1 MRISNRALLKTTII
15 AVGFLAGC
23 YHQIPLESRAQT
35 AAPAIRVVLSANKQ
49 TSQSVIVAPTA
60 SEKSKQSAATLA
72 EYLGRISSASFEV
85 KTGDGKSGIAV
96 GTAEEFP
103 SLGLQGSFAP
113 GDLTRR
119 EEYLL
124 RSHAGG
130 VWLLGATDLAVEHAV
145 WDFLYRLG
153 YRQFFPGAHWE
164 IVPNNPN
171 LAIAVNEQQKPDYYA
186 RRIWFTYGTW
196 PENGRRMGEWSRKN
210 RAVSGIALNTGHANA
225 GIISRNK
232 AEFVANPD
240 YLAPV
245 NGKPVDLSSARAAQ
259 APQFNVANPGL
270 RQLVVND
277 ALNSFE
283 KNPDLDSVSVDPN
296 DGSHWGDSPEE
307 QKIGSISDRVT
318 LLANNVA
325 EAVNKKYAGKY
336 VGFYAYNKH
345 SPPPSIRVNPNVVVS
360 VATAFI
366 SGGFTVDQL
375 IEGWQKQG
383 ATIGMREYYSII
395 HWDKDLP
402 FGARAGRPEYM
413 VKTIPH
419 FYANGARFM
428 SAESSDNWGPNGLGY
443 YLAGRIL
450 WDVDE
455 AKNVPALIEDFLD
468 KSFGTAKEPMR
479 EVYGLLNGIG
489 NAKSRPLSDDY
500 VGRLY
505 RSLQAAY
512 AQTTDKQV
520 RNRIDD
526 LALYTRYIELYL
538 KYTAATKEERQ
549 KSYEEVI
556 RFAYR
561 IRDTHM
567 LHSLAI
573 YRTGFRDKSVTIPVE
588 AHWQKPEK
596 DKAGKPVNPWKQDAA
611 FTSEQIQEMVKTG
624 VENNK
629 LLDFEPVDFS
639 SNLVS
644 SKALNLTVRA
654 PQSFT
659 RWRGSQEYW
668 VWMDAPGTLTLQA
681 RAGTVYNSR
690 GSAKVLVF
698 HGEDIV
704 GDSNTEEEGEEE
716 LLAPVPIETKEVP
729 PDTELHDITFT
740 IPKAGLYC
748 VRGADRMMGTQL
760 QFTPGTPVV
769 VRSALGRTTGF
780 GNRWNLYFYVPKG
793 TKYVGGFAYG
803 DGKIHNGDGKVVFTY
818 PPKNSYFS
826 IPVEAGQDGKLWMF
840 ESIGGQIGLMT
851 VPPYLARSAEELLLP
866 KEVILADAS

>member
-1 MRISNRALLKTTII
+1 MA
-15 AVGFLAGC
+15 AFLAGC
-23 YHQIPLESRAQT
+23 SQY
-35 AAPAIRVVLSANKQ
+35 APATSNPEMKAQNAPHVALSAN
-49 TSQSVIVAPTA
+49 SQARHAIVIAPTA
-60 SEKSKQSAATLA
+60 SEKSREQAKVLA
-72 EYLGRISSASFEV
+72 DYLQRISGAAFEV
-85 KTGDGKSGIAV
+85 KTGDGQSGIAL
-96 GTAEEFP
+96 GTAQEFP
-103 SLGLQGSFAP
+103 KLKLQGSFAP

-124 RSHAGG
+124 RSHANG
-130 VWLLGATDLAVEHAV
+130 VWLIGASDLAVEHAV

-153 YRQFFPGAHWE
+153 YRQFFPGEHWE
-164 IVPNNPN
+164 VVPNNPN
-171 LAIAVNEQQKPDYYA
+171 LAIAVDEQQKPDYYA

-196 PENGRRMGEWSRKN
+196 PENSRRMGEWSRKN
-210 RAVSGIALNTGHANA
+210 RAVSGIGLNTGHANA

-232 AEFVANPD
+232 AQFVANPD

-245 NGKPVDLSSARAAQ
+245 NGKPVDLSSARATQ
-259 APQFNVANPGL
+259 VPQFNVANPGL
-270 RQLVVND
+270 RQLVVSD

-283 KNPDLDSVSVDPN
+283 KNPELDSVSVDPN
-296 DGSHWGDSPEE
+296 DGSHWGDSSEE
-307 QKIGSISDRVT
+307 QKIGSVSNRVT
-318 LLANNVA
+318 LLANEVA
-325 EAVNKKYAGKY
+325 EAVNKKYPGKY

-345 SPPPSIRVNPNVVVS
+345 SPPPTIRVNPSVVVS

-402 FGARAGRPEYM
+402 FGARAAKPEYM

-419 FYANGARFM
+419 FYKNGARFM

-443 YLAGRIL
+443 YLAARML

-468 KSFGTAKEPMR
+468 KSFGAAKEPMR
-479 EVYGLLNGIG
+479 EYYGLLNGIG

-505 RSLQAAY
+505 RALQAAY
-512 AQTTDKQV
+512 AKTTDEQV

-526 LALYTRYIELYL
+526 LALYARYIELHL
-538 KYTAATKEERQ
+538 KYSAATKEERQ
-549 KSYEEVI
+549 KSYEEMI

-573 YRTGFRDKSVTIPVE
+573 YRTGLRDKSVSIPAE

-596 DKAGKPVNPWKQDAA
+596 DKTGKPVNPWKQDAV
-611 FTSEQIQEMVKTG
+611 FTSQQIQEFVKTG

-629 LLDFEPVDFS
+629 LLDFEPMNFS
-639 SNLVS
+639 GNLVS
-644 SKALNLTVRA
+644 AKTLNLTSRA

-668 VWMDAPGTLTLQA
+668 VWMDAPGTLTVQA

-690 GSAKVLVF
+690 GSAKVQLF

-704 GDSNTEEEGEEE
+704 GDQNGEDAEAEEE

-729 PDTELHDITFT
+729 PDAELHDIVFT

-748 VRGADRMMGTQL
+748 VRGSDRMMGTQL
-760 QFTPGTPVV
+760 QLPPGTPAV

-780 GNRWNLYFYVPKG
+780 GSRWNLYFYVPKG

-803 DGKIHNGDGKVVFTY
+803 DGKVHNGDGKLVFTY

-851 VPPYLARSAEELLLP
+851 VPPYLARSADELLLP
-866 KEVILADAS
+866 REVVEANR